1 MIRIITNSVKTIHR
15 RGWLLFIIPM
25 LILNSAPDVN
35 AQSLLRVKEIRFSG
49 NENIS
54 DGTLRG
60 QMNLKSP
67 GFPSFLRKGSEFNA
81 RILQLDRAS
90 IRKYYESKGYIYAAV
105 SDSFEI
111 IDRKDIIIHVKVNE
125 GKRIKIKEINIRG
138 NDLIADTEILRMFDS
153 KLGEPLNPYLLRK
166 DIAAVRTAYQTR
178 GKPFAQFRNHLT
190 GDDEVT
196 VVIDIKEND
205 TIFLDSVLVSGTQQ
219 VKPEI
224 VLRELTFN
232 RDEKYNIEKIRE
244 SQKRIFET
252 GLFSNVTIDPVRT
265 DTVNKRLNLIVN
277 VRERK
282 MRQLGGEIG
291 FKQRRIA
298 GSTEPVTDL
307 NVVAEWYNRNLFSTG
322 RLLRFKGNASVGITD
337 ISSGQT
343 RFEASYTEPWI
354 LGQRAPTTFRTFI
367 ERERLIEPE
376 EITLTRFGGDIAL
389 FKKYSEEFTA
399 RLALGITITRV
410 IGDLSSALSDSLGI
424 REEDNQRSINLLIIN
439 DKRRNIFLPTK
450 GSILSLDAKFAG
462 GFLGG
467 DTSDIYRAEVSWSRY
482 QPFFLNKSWTIATRL
497 KGGFISSFGKNTSI
511 PFFDRFFLGGGTSVR
526 GYEEL
531 QLQDFT
537 LNPSGAVSRIYKL
550 LSNIEL
556 RFPVFWRFG
565 GQLFIDGGNL
575 WDEFSRVSPTKLKYS
590 AGVGFSLLTPMGPV
604 RLDYGYKLGP
614 DEDDTGERS
623 RLHFGLLFAF

>member
-15 RGWLLFIIPM
+15 RGWLLLIISM

-54 DGTLRG
+54 DGTLKD

-111 IDRKDIIIHVKVNE
+111 INRKDIIIHVKVDE

-178 GKPFAQFRNHLT
+178 GKPFAQFQNHLR

-196 VVIDIKEND
+196 VVIDVKENE

-224 VLRELTFN
+224 VFRELTFN
-232 RDEKYNIEKIRE
+232 RNEKYNIEKIRE

-282 MRQLGGEIG
+282 MRQLGGELG

-298 GSTEPVTDL
+298 GTSEPVTDL

-322 RLLRFKGNASVGITD
+322 RLLRFKGNASVGVTD

-343 RFEASYTEPWI
+343 RFETSYTEPWI

-389 FKKYSEEFTA
+389 FKKYSEEFSV
-399 RLALGITITRV
+399 RLAQGITITRV
-410 IGDLSSALSDSLGI
+410 IGKLDSVLADSLGI
-424 REEDNQRSINLLIIN
+424 REEDNQRSITLLIIN
-439 DKRRNIFLPTK
+439 DKRRNIFLPTN
-450 GSILSLDAKFAG
+450 GSILSLEAKFAG
-462 GFLGG
+462 GLLGG
-467 DTSDIYRAEVSWSRY
+467 NSDIYRAEVSWSRY
-482 QPFFLNKSWTIATRL
+482 QPFILNNSWTLATRI
-497 KGGFISSFGKNTSI
+497 KGGFISSFGDTDFI
-511 PFFDRFFLGGGTSVR
+511 PFWDRFFLGGGTSVR

-531 QLQDFT
+531 ELQDFSQSE
-537 LNPSGAVSRIYKL
+537 NKAVPNIYKL

-565 GQLFIDGGNL
+565 GQLFLDGGNL

-604 RLDYGYKLGP
+604 RLDYGYKLNP
-614 DEDDTGERS
+614 DEDDTGVRS
-623 RLHFGLLFAF
+623 RVHFGLLFAF

>member
-15 RGWLLFIIPM
+15 RGWLLLIISM

-54 DGTLRG
+54 DGTLKD

-105 SDSFEI
+105 NDSFEI
-111 IDRKDIIIHVKVNE
+111 INRKDIIIHVKVDE

-178 GKPFAQFRNHLT
+178 GKPFAQFQNHLR

-196 VVIDIKEND
+196 VVIDVKENE

-224 VLRELTFN
+224 VFRELTFN
-232 RDEKYNIEKIRE
+232 RNEKYNIEKIRE

-282 MRQLGGEIG
+282 MRQLGGELG

-298 GSTEPVTDL
+298 GTSEPVTDL

-322 RLLRFKGNASVGITD
+322 RLLRFKGNASVGVTD

-343 RFEASYTEPWI
+343 RFETSYTEPWI

-389 FKKYSEEFTA
+389 FKKYSEEFSV
-399 RLALGITITRV
+399 RLAQGITITRV
-410 IGDLSSALSDSLGI
+410 IGKLDNVLADSLGI
-424 REEDNQRSINLLIIN
+424 REEDNQRSITLLIIN
-439 DKRRNIFLPTK
+439 DKRRNIFLPTN
-450 GSILSLDAKFAG
+450 GSILSLEAKFAG
-462 GFLGG
+462 GILGG
-467 DTSDIYRAEVSWSRY
+467 NSDIYRAEVSWSRY
-482 QPFFLNKSWTIATRL
+482 QPFILNNSWTLATRI
-497 KGGFISSFGKNTSI
+497 KGGFISSFGDTDFI
-511 PFFDRFFLGGGTSVR
+511 PFWDRFFLGGGTSVR

-531 QLQDFT
+531 ELQDFSQSE
-537 LNPSGAVSRIYKL
+537 NKAVPNIYKL
-550 LSNIEL
+550 LTNVEL
-556 RFPVFWRFG
+556 RFPLYWRFG
-565 GQLFIDGGNL
+565 GQLFLDGGNL
-575 WDEFSRVSPTKLKYS
+575 WDEFSRVSPRRLKYS

-604 RLDYGYKLGP
+604 RLDYGFKLNP
-614 DEDDTGERS
+614 DEDDTGEQS